1 MQSKVDASGRVSG
14 FLSRSLSTKFYIKG
28 DTLSGSG
35 FGYSSRILHLSII
48 TSKCLSFLKNG
59 CSPFDSNS

>member
-14 FLSRSLSTKFYIKG
+14 FLSSSLSTKFFIKG

-35 FGYSSRILHLSII
+35 FDYSSTILLESIY
-48 TSKCLSFLKNG
+48 TKS
-59 CSPFDSNS
+59 